1 MTLVL
6 FYLQHAA
13 VVAVLLLA
21 AAGAG
26 ALVRAREGFGLRAA
40 AGLAVLAHA
49 FFVLGISG
57 QLRIVPLALVIA
69 ASCAAAFFRPTRPA
83 RTMLF
88 LLPIA
93 IPLFVLALQP
103 PLAFD
108 ETLYHLP
115 FVRAFVEEGG
125 MRFLPDVRFAIFPQ
139 FHELLCVPVYLF
151 AGDTATHLVA
161 LVEVLLTATLLLE
174 WRSEGRLAAAFLLGS
189 PLLVQLATVTYV
201 DAALMLFV
209 TAGFFSLD
217 RRRFALAGFLFGTAC
232 SVKYLGGYFAVAA
245 LVVALLME
253 RRGALKLAL
262 ACAAAA
268 LPTTLWIFA
277 HTGNP
282 LFPFGIASAWT
293 LSLPASP
300 AGGWRVLW
308 DVTFA
313 RGRTNFQPPIT
324 PLLIPAVLLTAVAAL
339 RDLRARA
346 VLLVTAGYLTVF
358 TFIVRDA
365 RYLAALLPLLG
376 LAASVELARR
386 WPRLR
391 LTLLAWLAIAPGIAY
406 ACYRLA
412 LLGPPPVTPAQ
423 RTIWLE
429 SHVPEYAALTH
440 AGAGRVYVCGAE
452 QLKYY
457 APGELL
463 GDFNG
468 PYSYDRI
475 LGDPANLRRINVRYF
490 LVARRTCA
498 PPSPSAGLQLVYED
512 AAAQLWR
519 VPLR

>member
-26 ALVRAREGFGLRAA
+26 TLVRARESFGLRAA
-40 AGLAVLAHA
+40 AGLALLAHA
-49 FFVLGISG
+49 IFFLGITA
-57 QLRIVPLALVIA
+57 QLRVIPLAVVIVA
-69 ASCAAAFFRPTRPA
+69 AAAAAFAHPVRPRRA
-83 RTMLF
+83 MLF

-93 IPLFVLALQP
+93 LPLFLLALQP

-115 FVRAFVEEGG
+115 FVRAFAEEGA
-125 MRFLPDVRFAIFPQ
+125 MHFLPDIRFAIFPQ

-151 AGDTATHLVA
+151 AGDVATHLVT
-161 LVEVLLTATLLLE
+161 LTEVMLTATLLLE
-174 WRSEGRLAAAFLLGS
+174 WRAEGRLAAAFLLGS
-189 PLLVQLATVTYV
+189 PLLVQLATVAYV

-209 TAGFFSLD
+209 TAGFFCLD

-232 SVKYLGGYFAVAA
+232 SVKYLGGYFALAA
-245 LVVALLME
+245 LAIALLME
-253 RRGALKLAL
+253 RRGAVKFAL
-262 ACAAAA
+262 VCAAAA

-282 LFPFGIASAWT
+282 LFPFGTHNAWT
-293 LSLPASP
+293 LSLPSSS
-300 AGGWRVLW
+300 AGWWRVLW

-313 RGRTNFQPPIT
+313 RERTNLQPPIT
-324 PLLIPAVLLTAVAAL
+324 PLLIPAVILTAAAAL

-346 VLLVTAGYLTVF
+346 VLAVIAGYLAVF

-365 RYLAALLPLLG
+365 RYLASLLPILG

-391 LTLLAWLAIAPGIAY
+391 LTWLSWLAIAPGIAY
-406 ACYRLA
+406 ACYRLSI
-412 LLGPPPVTPAQ
+412 LGPPPVTPAQ

-457 APGELL
+457 AAGELL

-475 LGDPANLRRINVRYF
+475 LGDPANLRRLGVRYF
-490 LVARRTCA
+490 LVAKRTCA
-498 PPSPSAGLQLVYED
+498 PPTPSAGMQLVYED